1 MQDTGYMINDIGLN
15 ETLYIL
21 SILFCTYQPIKL
33 EVQFNYFRNRFYKQQ
48 KKNFKNVYSAIQK
61 SLKIE

>member
-21 SILFCTYQPIKL
+21 SILLCTYQPIKL

-48 KKNFKNVYSAIQK
+48 QKFKKMYIQQFKNP
-61 SLKIE
+61 